1 MPPRTADRC
10 DECGDRMWKARGPG
24 TEWIT
29 QEVRKLLPGFPVYRL
44 DRDHQGSQPDVAFAD
59 PARQDR
65 RVESDAVIDH
75 LQDSRTGPAV
85 QPDVKTRGARVLVRV
100 RQ

>member
-1 MPPRTADRC
+1 MEFIWDAHRHQGAAA
-10 DECGDRMWKARGPG
+10 G
-24 TEWIT
+24 
-29 QEVRKLLPGFPVYRL
+29 LLGEIHRPAGRL

-65 RVESDAVIDH
+65 RVESDAVISH
-75 LQDSRTGPAV
+75 LQDGRTRPAV
-85 QPDVKTRGARVLVRV
+85 QPDLNTRGARVLVRV